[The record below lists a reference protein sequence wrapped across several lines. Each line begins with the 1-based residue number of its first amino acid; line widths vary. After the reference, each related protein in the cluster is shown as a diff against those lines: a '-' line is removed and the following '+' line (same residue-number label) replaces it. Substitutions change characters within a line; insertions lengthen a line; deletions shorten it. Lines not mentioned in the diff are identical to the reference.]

1 MIVEI
6 DIDGQK
12 YTPEYNN
19 QSNYYELHN
28 LVFETTGIHLI
39 TIKATDLL
47 GNEYVRT
54 LKVQVLAIE
63 NDNIQNEKDIAYII
77 DCRTLKIKDIQKVA
91 DYTIATDDE
100 TNESSSITLAKKF
113 NGEEKDYILLK
124 QGYSEFIGILKD
136 LEEVKNDSEY
146 TVTAEDI
153 SNIFDEKIILSNE
166 NVIKETGI
174 EDFIKLT
181 IENYFCSS
189 YDTVSNLDY
198 IEVIA
203 KSHTKLQKSVDV
215 DDSGLYNFH
224 TFITNCKQNYD
235 IEMKYKIENQKL
247 IITIEKKE
255 ETRKFIDCTVADIID
270 YKKVYG
276 QLITAKVEVFCT
288 DISKIEVYCLTSE
301 RNVVHAFTL
310 NSSSEILED
319 FKIDD
324 RVIGSTERITIENS
338 DEAYQ
343 NAVDKFKGNDYNYLI
358 QFSLSRF
365 SKLMNVNDI
374 VTGTPVNIKTKEN
387 IIVNGYITAK
397 TEKKNSNI
405 VEFKAGKIRR
415 TLRQQLKKGEIGK

>member
-1 MIVEI
+1 MNVQIEI
-6 DIDGQK
+6 DGEIYIPG
-12 YTPEYNN
+12 YNN
-19 QSNYYELHN
+19 QADYYELYN
-28 LVFETTGIHLI
+28 LSFETPGIHII
-39 TIKATDLL
+39 TVKATDIF
-47 GNEYVRT
+47 GNEYTET
-54 LKVQVLAIE
+54 LKVQVLVVE
-63 NDNIQNEKDIAYII
+63 NNNQRNEEDIAYII
-77 DCRTLKIKDIQKVA
+77 GYRTLKIKDIQKVA
-91 DYTIATDDE
+91 DYTVATDDE

-124 QGYSEFIGILKD
+124 RGYNGFLGILKD
-136 LEEVKNDSEY
+136 LEEVKNEGEY
-146 TVTAEDI
+146 TVKAQDI
-153 SNIFDEKIILSNE
+153 SNIFDEKIFLSNE

-181 IENYFCSS
+181 IENYFNSS
-189 YDTVSNLDY
+189 YDTVMNLGY
-198 IEVIA
+198 IDVIL

-215 DDSGLYNFH
+215 DESGLYNFH

-235 IEMKYKIENQKL
+235 IEMTYKIENQKL

-288 DISKIEVYCLTSE
+288 DTNKIEVYCLTSE
-301 RNVVHAFTL
+301 RNVVHAYTL
-310 NSSSEILED
+310 NSNSEILED
-319 FKIDD
+319 FNIED
-324 RVIGSTERITIENS
+324 RVIGLTERITIENS
-338 DEAYQ
+338 EEAYQ

-365 SKLMNVNDI
+365 SKLMNVNDLI
-374 VTGTPVNIKTKEN
+374 TGTPVNIKTKEN

-397 TEKKNSNI
+397 TEEKNSNI

-415 TLRQQLKKGEIGK
+415 TLRQQLKKGEVGK

>member
-47 GNEYVRT
+47 GNEYIRT

-153 SNIFDEKIILSNE
+153 SNIFDEKIFLSNE

-203 KSHTKLQKSVDV
+203 KSHTKLQKSVEV

-288 DISKIEVYCLTSE
+288 DTNKIEVYCLTSE

-310 NSSSEILED
+310 NSNSEILED

>member
-6 DIDGQK
+6 DIDGHK

-54 LKVQVLAIE
+54 IKVQVLAIE
-63 NDNIQNEKDIAYII
+63 NDNIQNEKNIAYII

-91 DYTIATDDE
+91 DYIIATDDE

-153 SNIFDEKIILSNE
+153 SNIFDEKIFLSNE

-203 KSHTKLQKSVDV
+203 KSHTKLQKSVEV

-288 DISKIEVYCLTSE
+288 DTNKIEVYCLTSE

-310 NSSSEILED
+310 NSNSEILED

>member
-153 SNIFDEKIILSNE
+153 SNIFDEKIFLSNE

>member
-153 SNIFDEKIILSNE
+153 SNIFDEKIFLSNE

-288 DISKIEVYCLTSE
+288 DTSKIEVYCLTSE